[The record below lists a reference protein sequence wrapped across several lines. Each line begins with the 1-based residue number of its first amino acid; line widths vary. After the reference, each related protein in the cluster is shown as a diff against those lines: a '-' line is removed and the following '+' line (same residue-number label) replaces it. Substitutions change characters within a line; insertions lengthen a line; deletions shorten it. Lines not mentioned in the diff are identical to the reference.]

1 MGEGSIE
8 SAHLGRNQAKQFP
21 ASSRFPFLAAE
32 LNDVGLLD
40 KSWLAKIAPHTIYG
54 PEWAAFGQS
63 ASRFSIRNFLPEF
76 ASTLCAPV
84 KEKPPQVFI
93 VHDSQFQTKTARVRP
108 SGVHS

>member
-1 MGEGSIE
+1 VGKGPIE
-8 SAHLGRNQAKQFP
+8 SAHLGRNQSKQFP

-32 LNDVGLLD
+32 LNDIGVLN
-40 KSWLAKIAPHTIYG
+40 KSWLAKILSNTIYG
-54 PEWAAFGQS
+54 PEWAAFRQS

-76 ASTLCAPV
+76 AATLCALM

-93 VHDSQFQTKTARVRP
+93 VHDFQFQTKTARVRP